1 MLLRLLR
8 YSVPFVFVAMVTVPL
23 LVVNPPSEPRM
34 THDGS
39 VSMGH
44 EEFGTRRLTVQVGSS
59 IVLRNTSHW
68 LHVIVPGVEAHP
80 ETQPGLP
87 SLGRRNAHISETGDV
102 FRYGPF
108 DTPGHYRL
116 TCSLHP
122 EMNLTVDVV
131 PRTTPLATRT
141 GGR

>member
-8 YSVPFVFVAMVTVPL
+8 YSVPVLVVAMIVVPL

-44 EEFGTRRLTVQVGSS
+44 EEFGARHLTVHVGSS
-59 IVLRNTSHW
+59 IVLRNSSHW
-68 LHVIVPGVEAHP
+68 LHVIVPGVEAHT
-80 ETQPGLP
+80 ERQSGLP
-87 SLGRRNAHISETGDV
+87 SLGMRDAHISETGDV

-108 DTPGHYRL
+108 DTPGRYHL

-131 PRTTPLATRT
+131 R
-141 GGR
+141 

>member
-8 YSVPFVFVAMVTVPL
+8 YSVPLLFVALIAVPL
-23 LVVNPPSEPRM
+23 LLVNPSSEPQK

-44 EEFGTRRLTVQVGSS
+44 EEFGTRHLTVHVGSS
-59 IVLRNTSHW
+59 VVLRNSSHW
-68 LHVIVPGVEAHP
+68 LHVIVPGVEAHIKS
-80 ETQPGLP
+80 QPGLP
-87 SLGRRNAHISETGDV
+87 SLGTQDAHISETGDV

-108 DTPGHYRL
+108 DSVGRYRL

-131 PRTTPLATRT
+131 R
-141 GGR
+141 

>member
-1 MLLRLLR
+1 MRSRLLR
-8 YSVPFVFVAMVTVPL
+8 YSVPLLFLAMIVVPL
-23 LVVNPPSEPRM
+23 LLVNPPSEPEK

-44 EEFGTRRLTVQVGSS
+44 EEFGTRHLTVHVGSS
-59 IVLRNTSHW
+59 IVLRNSSHW
-68 LHVIVPGVEAHP
+68 LHVIVPGVGAHI
-80 ETQPGLP
+80 TGQPGLP
-87 SLGRRNAHISETGDV
+87 SLGTQDAHISESGDV

-108 DTPGHYRL
+108 DTAGHYRL

-131 PRTTPLATRT
+131 R
-141 GGR
+141 

>member
-1 MLLRLLR
+1 MSMIALESTMLLRLLR
-8 YSVPFVFVAMVTVPL
+8 FSVPFLFVAMIAVPL
-23 LVVNPPSEPRM
+23 LVVHPPSEPPK

-44 EEFGTRRLTVQVGSS
+44 EEFGTRHLRVHVGSS
-59 IVLRNTSHW
+59 IVLRNSSHW
-68 LHVIVPGVEAHP
+68 LHVIVPGVEAHTQ
-80 ETQPGLP
+80 TQPGLP
-87 SLGRRNAHISETGDV
+87 SLGHRDAHISETGDV

-108 DTPGHYRL
+108 HDPGRYRL

-131 PRTTPLATRT
+131 R
-141 GGR
+141 